1 MNDHKKADIR
11 RDRREG
17 MGFYELTKKY
27 GVDRNLL
34 RDILGLPPV
43 AGDGK
48 YNGITPEVVLAA
60 VVEAK
65 GNRAKA
71 AKALGISTDIVH
83 KRLAKC
89 REMGIEC
96 PDSLTAEEYQEAL
109 AERLQPGEW
118 CEYSQS
124 GQETRGAVVVK
135 IDGKKSRIRFSDNS
149 TKWVLNRTLTWVPAP
164 DVIAQEC
171 RKIQSQWLPQEFA
184 RRAPHAH
191 VGEYEIP
198 QWQTGDMS
206 ADCVW

>member
-1 MNDHKKADIR
+1 MNDHKRADIR
-11 RDRREG
+11 RDRKEG
-17 MGFYELTKKY
+17 MAFYDLTRKY
-27 GVDRNLL
+27 EVDRNEL
-34 RDILGLPPV
+34 RDILGMPPV
-43 AGDGK
+43 VGDGK
-48 YNGITPEVVLAA
+48 YNGITPEVVLDA

-71 AKALGISTDIVH
+71 AKNLGISTDIVH

-89 REMGIEC
+89 REMGLEC

-135 IDGKKSRIRFSDNS
+135 IDGKKSRIRFSDSS

-164 DVIAQEC
+164 DLIAEEC
-171 RKIQSQWLPQEFA
+171 QRIRSTWAPEEFY

-191 VGEYEIP
+191 AREFSIP
-198 QWQTGDMS
+198 EVATDNMV

>member
-27 GVDRNLL
+27 GVDRNSL

-71 AKALGISTDIVH
+71 AKALGISTDIIH

-89 REMGIEC
+89 RE
-96 PDSLTAEEYQEAL
+96 
-109 AERLQPGEW
+109 
-118 CEYSQS
+118 
-124 GQETRGAVVVK
+124 
-135 IDGKKSRIRFSDNS
+135 SDNS

-198 QWQTGDMS
+198 LWQTGDMS